1 MLLAARRARF
11 RSRAGRFA
19 ADQRPLALC
28 PECMAKICYAT
39 GAAPGPRFKKLAE
52 FCRQQGL
59 SSQAEFYE
67 REIKALE
74 AR

>member
-1 MLLAARRARF
+1 
-11 RSRAGRFA
+11 
-19 ADQRPLALC
+19 
-28 PECMAKICYAT
+28 MAKICYAT
-39 GAAPGPRFKKLAE
+39 GAAPVARLKKLAE